1 MLSLTSPVK
10 TPYHNWSGA
19 LKLIILSMFTMWIF
33 LIDQGWL
40 VAASFIAVVIINLF
54 AGIRF
59 TITACRHLFVLG
71 YFIVI
76 VILWHA
82 LAGKLLGGVIVCTKL
97 VSAMAIANLVTM
109 TTQLTEFMTV
119 IERICIVF
127 NFTKKQSRMI
137 STAFVMV
144 IRFTPILAHKGRLL
158 SEAWKSRSCSKA
170 NWRIL
175 APLVAIALDD
185 AEHVA
190 EAFKSRGGLGI

>member
-33 LIDQGWL
+33 LIEHGWL

-59 TITACRHLFVLG
+59 TITACRHLFALS

-76 VILWHA
+76 VIFWHA

-97 VSAMAIANLVTM
+97 VSAIAIANLVTM
-109 TTQLTEFMTV
+109 TTPLAELMTV
-119 IERICIVF
+119 IERICNVLR
-127 NFTKKQSRMI
+127 FTKKQSRMI

-144 IRFTPILAHKGRLL
+144 IRFSPILAYKGKLL
-158 SEAWKSRSCSKA
+158 SEAWQSRSCSKA

-190 EAFKSRGGLGI
+190 EAFKARGGLGI